1 MCSRKRDQGS
11 GEHMRLACGLGRLA
25 RAFRTAFGE
34 TPKAA
39 RETRALPGPFVEMTL
54 NQMEQFGFSAKATR
68 SANAIPISPGG
79 YSPSSFYAIEPD
91 ATDRPNRSDHRF
103 A

>member
-1 MCSRKRDQGS
+1 
-11 GEHMRLACGLGRLA
+11 
-25 RAFRTAFGE
+25 
-34 TPKAA
+34 
-39 RETRALPGPFVEMTL
+39 MTL

-91 ATDRPNRSDHRF
+91 APDRPNRSDHRF